1 MTAGMMSE
9 RGKIK
14 VVHVITRFDKGGSAE
29 NTFLTVRGLD
39 KVRYDLLLV
48 AGGPPP
54 RRPEDRES
62 EAADADIAAV
72 QAAGVRLIRIPR
84 LVRELSPLSDLA
96 ALGSLMRVIGR
107 ERPGIVHTHTSKAGI
122 LGRWAAWLCR
132 VPVIV
137 HTPHGHVFWG
147 YFGPLETRLYVALEK
162 VMAFVTDR
170 IVALTGQERD
180 DYLGFRVAASEKLTT
195 IHSGVD
201 LSLFDAKLHDR
212 EKMREE
218 LDIPP
223 GDLVVGTAGRL
234 TPIKGHVH
242 LLEAAVQI
250 LATRPDTTFV
260 FLGEGEL
267 KMRLLEQAE
276 ALGVANKVR
285 FPGWRPDVAA
295 VMSVFDVFVLP
306 SMNEG
311 MGRVLIEAMALSMP
325 IVASRIGGIKD
336 LVTNGG
342 NGMLVPP
349 GDAAA
354 IASAVLAL
362 LGNEQKRLAMGS
374 EGRRM
379 AGNYSAQRM
388 VKKIEAL
395 YDQLLDRL

>member
-1 MTAGMMSE
+1 MNPDQ
-9 RGKIK
+9 IK
-14 VVHVITRFDKGGSAE
+14 VIHVITRFDKGGSAE
-29 NTFLTVRGLD
+29 NTFLTLRGLD
-39 KVRYDLLLV
+39 RSKYGPVLV
-48 AGGPPP
+48 MGAFDETD
-54 RRPEDRES
+54 REDREG
-62 EAADADIAAV
+62 AAV
-72 QAAGVRLIRIPR
+72 RKNLSDSEKAGVRILSIPD
-84 LVRELSPLSDLA
+84 LVRNLHPGRDLKA
-96 ALGSLMRVIGR
+96 FFGLFRIFRGEKPR
-107 ERPGIVHTHTSKAGI
+107 IVHTHTSKAGF

-132 VPVIV
+132 IPIVV

-147 YFGPLETRLYVALEK
+147 YFGPLETGLYVGLERITAL
-162 VMAFVTDR
+162 VTDR
-170 IVALTGQERD
+170 IVALTDREREEH
-180 DYLGFRVAASEKLTT
+180 LRVRVAPPEKFTT

-201 LSLFDAKLHDR
+201 LSRFDATLYDR
-212 EKMREE
+212 TRMREE

-234 TPIKGHVH
+234 TPVKGHVH
-242 LLEAAVQI
+242 LLAAAAEI
-250 LATRPDTTFV
+250 LAARPDTTFV

-306 SMNEG
+306 SLNEG

-395 YDQLLDRL
+395 YDQLLERL

>member
-1 MTAGMMSE
+1 MNRPCDSA
-9 RGKIK
+9 K
-14 VVHVITRFDKGGSAE
+14 VIHIITRFDKGGSAE
-29 NTFLTVRGLD
+29 NTFLTLRGLD
-39 KVRYDLLLV
+39 RSKYDLTLIMGALDESN
-48 AGGPPP
+48 
-54 RRPEDRES
+54 REDREWKSVQANLS
-62 EAADADIAAV
+62 EAEK
-72 QAAGVRLIRIPR
+72 AGVRIIPLPGLIRN
-84 LVRELSPLSDLA
+84 LH
-96 ALGSLMRVIGR
+96 
-107 ERPGIVHTHTSKAGI
+107 PGCDVKAFFGLLRILHEEKPHIVHTHTSKAGF

-132 VPVIV
+132 VPVII

-147 YFGPLETRLYVALEK
+147 YFGPWKTRCFVLLERWTARITRTI
-162 VMAFVTDR
+162 VT
-170 IVALTGQERD
+170 LTPQERD
-180 DYLGFRVAASEKLTT
+180 DHLRFRIAPEEKFAV

-201 LSLFDAKLHDR
+201 LPLFDAAPHDR
-212 EKMREE
+212 FKIRAE

-223 GDLVVGTAGRL
+223 DHLIIGTAGRL
-234 TPIKGHVH
+234 TPVKGHIH
-242 LLEAAVQI
+242 LLEAAVKI

-306 SMNEG
+306 SLNEG

-362 LGNEQKRLAMGS
+362 LGNDQKRLAMGS

-395 YDQLLDRL
+395 YDQLLERL